1 MTLRLLSLIIS
12 ALLIQACSFKKDDGE
27 ASPAV
32 PANSDVIETIQ
43 KEQEKQAF
51 EGKLTE
57 QNVSVK
63 FEETPDPLGYKMVI
77 SWPEEAKRVQISIN
91 GKVKKIYNSTDLQS
105 SHSEVV
111 SSGEN
116 FEITLIAFDSLGMAP
131 YSALTLVKTAPTDFV
146 VSKPL
151 ELTESR
157 TIEINGRFYF
167 LKNGKIKTN
176 GHNLS
181 IKAKKLIIESD
192 DRPSAL
198 FSSHIVTRFPGE
210 SMEEPHEVSGSTVLI
225 RASLGKGHLQV
236 SMVGGAGKDGLHG
249 NDLEAVMGVESA
261 KNGLDGLAGTTTK
274 VSKPCPRRLGIDA
287 PPCEGETT
295 LCVKPPENGQPGKD
309 GTPGRDGQNGQD
321 GGSTGNLTIFIEDQT
336 EFSAYVF
343 QRKGLPGKGGKGA
356 PGHPGGIGGSPG
368 ANPAP
373 CPPAAKGADGKRGPD
388 GKDGLDGAPGLLGE
402 IFHNIKNIYVE
413 KQ

>member
-1 MTLRLLSLIIS
+1 MTLRLLSLVIS
-12 ALLIQACSFKKDDGE
+12 ALLIQACSFKKDDSE

-32 PANSDVIETIQ
+32 PANNDVIETIQ

-57 QNVSVK
+57 QNVFVK
-63 FEETPDPLGYKMVI
+63 FEELPEPMEYKMII
-77 SWPEEAKRVQISIN
+77 SWPEQAKRVQVSIN
-91 GKVKKIYNSTDLQS
+91 GKIREIYNSTSLPQHEAIV
-105 SHSEVV
+105 HS
-111 SSGEN
+111 N
-116 FEITLIAFDSLGMAP
+116 KKIEITLVAFDNLGMAP
-131 YSALTLVKTAPTDFV
+131 YSVLTLEKFAPVDYV
-146 VSKPL
+146 VSDVV
-151 ELTESR
+151 ELDADLNIS
-157 TIEINGRFYF
+157 IDGRLYF
-167 LKNGKIKTN
+167 KKDSQILTN

-181 IKAKKLIIESD
+181 IEAKKIFIAD
-192 DRPSAL
+192 DNRNKTL
-198 FSSHIVTRFPGE
+198 VTSHILTRSP
-210 SMEEPHEVSGSTVLI
+210 SKVMEKPREVSGSNVLI
-225 RASLGKGHLQV
+225 HAASAKGNLLIA
-236 SMVGGAGKDGLHG
+236 MVGVVGKDGVNG
-249 NDLEAVMGVESA
+249 KDLESIMGVETA
-261 KNGLDGLAGTTTK
+261 KNGISGAPGTTKTVTK
-274 VSKPCPRRLGIDA
+274 TCPRRIGIDA
-287 PPCEGETT
+287 PPCEDEIT
-295 LCVKPPENGQPGKD
+295 LCAKPPEDGNPGRNGL
-309 GTPGRDGQNGQD
+309 PGRDGQKGGD